1 MVDTSFK
8 LQYMRLFNAYPI
20 VDKKAMPN
28 LTMERA
34 KMVLVASIMERT
46 HGVPAQ
52 MFLAKMCEVR
62 GLSINSM
69 PTLYEAARH
78 TGVRLDFIND
88 YGKIQYLFERNPV
101 MNDLPNFLMS
111 I

>member
-1 MVDTSFK
+1 MK
-8 LQYMRLFNAYPI
+8 LQYIRLFNSYPI
-20 VDKKAMPN
+20 VDDKEMPN

-34 KMVLVASIMERT
+34 KMVLVAYVMENT

-52 MFLAKMCEVR
+52 MFLTKMCEIR
-62 GLSINSM
+62 GLSMNSL
-69 PTLYEAARH
+69 PTVFEASRH

-88 YGKIQYLFERNPV
+88 CGKIQFLYERNPV
-101 MNDLPNFLMS
+101 MNALPNFLMS

>member
-1 MVDTSFK
+1 
-8 LQYMRLFNAYPI
+8 
-20 VDKKAMPN
+20 
-28 LTMERA
+28 
-34 KMVLVASIMERT
+34 
-46 HGVPAQ
+46 
-52 MFLAKMCEVR
+52 
-62 GLSINSM
+62 M